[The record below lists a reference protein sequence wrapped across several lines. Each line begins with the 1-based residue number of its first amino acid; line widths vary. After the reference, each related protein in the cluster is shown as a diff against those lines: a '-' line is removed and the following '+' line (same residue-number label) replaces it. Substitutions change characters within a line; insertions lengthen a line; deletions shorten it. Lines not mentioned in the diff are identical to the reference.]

1 MFQTSVI
8 CPVRLARG
16 LAAARRG
23 CIDHGVQR
31 AYRGFRAQ
39 RTPAAAPAAP
49 AGAELG
55 AVGLAGRRGSE
66 AVME

>member
-31 AYRGFRAQ
+31 AYEAFEHSERQ
-39 RTPAAAPAAP
+39 RQR
-49 AGAELG
+49 LRR
-55 AVGLAGRRGSE
+55 RRGPSLGR
-66 AVME
+66 